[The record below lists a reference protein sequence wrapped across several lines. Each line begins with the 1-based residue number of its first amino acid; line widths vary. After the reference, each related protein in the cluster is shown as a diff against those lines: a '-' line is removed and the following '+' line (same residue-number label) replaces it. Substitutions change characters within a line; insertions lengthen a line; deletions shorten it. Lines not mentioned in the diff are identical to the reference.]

1 MVMLTELPPRPPRH
15 ADARRKHRAIRMG
28 LLGFSATLIPAL
40 VIAYW
45 IDRGESATAQLTV
58 LVLWFLSW
66 LALVLV
72 LFMFRCPQCGKYF
85 HRGRGVLS
93 AFNTRCIHCGIA
105 LRPANERVLDRPDP
119 HTRRR

>member
-28 LLGFSATLIPAL
+28 LLGSSATLLPAL
-40 VIAYW
+40 FVANW
-45 IDRGESATAQLTV
+45 LDHGESATFQLAV
-58 LVLWFLSW
+58 LGVWFLAW
-66 LALVLV
+66 LLLVVL

-105 LRPANERVLDRPDP
+105 LRPANERALDGPDP
-119 HTRRR
+119 HARR